1 MHFHQWNRREIL
13 TLLGGAAAA
22 WPLAARAQPG
32 GRLRRI
38 GMLETTSA
46 QLSAANLNGLRQGLQ
61 SLGYEE
67 DKSFAIEY
75 RSADGREERFRELAA
90 ELVGINVDL
99 IMARGT
105 PAILAA
111 RNATA
116 TIPIVMTAV
125 ADPLLAVASLA
136 RPGGNVT
143 GLTTLASDLQP
154 KRLELLKELAPGLAG
169 IGLMTNQANP
179 QGRRQWDELEAAA
192 RRLGLKALLLD
203 ARAAADLAPVLAAAR
218 AQGAG
223 AVIVAASGLMIT
235 NRQHI
240 VALMAEHGLPAI
252 YATREFIEAGGLMAY
267 GPSYPDLYRRAASY
281 VDKIFKGVKP
291 ADLPVEQPVKF
302 ELVINLKAAK
312 ALGLTVPDTVL
323 ARADE
328 VIE

>member
-116 TIPIVMTAV
+116 TIPIVLTAV

-223 AVIVAASGLMIT
+223 
-235 NRQHI
+235 
-240 VALMAEHGLPAI
+240 P
-252 YATREFIEAGGLMAY
+252 
-267 GPSYPDLYRRAASY
+267 
-281 VDKIFKGVKP
+281 
-291 ADLPVEQPVKF
+291 
-302 ELVINLKAAK
+302 
-312 ALGLTVPDTVL
+312 
-323 ARADE
+323 
-328 VIE
+328 